1 LLCDV
6 SNVHVSGINLGY
18 DAYEYIDAFPG
29 FAAAE
34 YHLGGF
40 TAEVDESNPGF
51 EMLIDTHARP
61 IADPAWD
68 LYAHTLRRHGPQPTL
83 IEWDNELPD
92 LATLI
97 AEARRADAVMQAALM
112 PEARRAAG

>member
-1 LLCDV
+1 
-6 SNVHVSGINLGY
+6 
-18 DAYEYIDAFPG
+18 
-29 FAAAE
+29 
-34 YHLGGF
+34 
-40 TAEVDESNPGF
+40 
-51 EMLIDTHARP
+51 MLIDTHARP